1 VTGPPRAAFEAVAGD
16 RYRITVFPNLDAGA
30 AGWATGMAFSRNGQP
45 QSGDKSGGLTPP
57 RTIRSLAA
65 RALVTSR
72 PARSQAP
79 RSRSRS
85 PVQALP
91 RSAFRVAP
99 SGRSHRR
106 SCLPVTGR
114 RCSFYR
120 RGPCPGHR
128 RRLSAHHPGNGPR
141 SRRTGPVNA
150 SDSRRFACP
159 TQRRRPGHPGDPSIP
174 RCVPVDRVLAG
185 AQRATST
192 SQQPPYRGPTQPS
205 RGACELGATGLPG
218 LTPEWGH
225 TLARITSV
233 TGAQAS
239 CCCLASTPTTTFTAG
254 R

>member
-1 VTGPPRAAFEAVAGD
+1 LRQWPATDTGSPCSRISKRAQQAG
-16 RYRITVFPNLDAGA
+16 RPAWRSR
-30 AGWATGMAFSRNGQP
+30 ATG
-45 QSGDKSGGLTPP
+45 
-57 RTIRSLAA
+57 SLIK
-65 RALVTSR
+65 R
-72 PARSQAP
+72 PVGRPLPHRARSDLWRPGRCLRLDRPQQAR